1 MDNNNKITVKINNKK
16 QNKQDSKNDSRDYL
30 SDRPTWFEEAASL
43 DKEEIEEVDVFEKN
57 SHLTDDSSSEKI
69 KSKKNNN
76 SVVKAFIFT
85 ACGAI
90 GISVILGFII
100 LKMFVEIDDQDNLA
114 TNDRISSE
122 ATSTN
127 TGAETEVVDGESI
140 TLEAL
145 QAYVVQVGVFS
156 TKEKAT
162 EWQDK
167 IAASGYNAMVWN
179 EGDQLRLFVGIT
191 PTEEGAKAIASDMEA
206 KGLEAYARAWSTTER
221 NAAFNPQVIEWL
233 QTFPTLWTDTVQAVN
248 QDSDAEQV
256 EVWTNWLEAAPEG
269 LPESVT
275 AWKDS
280 IQKIATMITEGE
292 SRENKQLQLLEVW
305 QLYQNI

>member
-1 MDNNNKITVKINNKK
+1 MDENNKITVKINNKK
-16 QNKQDSKNDSRDYL
+16 QQSQDSKDHSRDSY
-30 SDRPTWFEEAASL
+30 PEKITWFEQAASV
-43 DKEEIEEVDVFEKN
+43 DKDDRIEEVDVFEKN
-57 SHLTDDSSSEKI
+57 HSTDSPLNNKK
-69 KSKKNNN
+69 KSKSNS

-100 LKMFVEIDDQDNLA
+100 LKMFVEIDDKDTLA

-122 ATSTN
+122 ATRTN
-127 TGAETEVVDGESI
+127 TDVAAETVDGESM

-145 QAYVVQVGVFS
+145 QAFVVQVGVFS

-167 IAASGYNAMVWN
+167 VVATGYNPMVWD

-191 PTEEGAKAIASDMEA
+191 STEEAAKSIASDMEA

-221 NAAFNPQVIEWL
+221 NADFNPQVIEWL
-233 QTFPTLWTDTVQAVN
+233 QTFPTLWTDTVEGVN
-248 QDSDAEQV
+248 QASDSEQL
-256 EVWTNWLEAAPEG
+256 EAWKNWLAEVPEG
-269 LPESVT
+269 LPENVT
-275 AWKDS
+275 VWKES
-280 IQKIATMITEGE
+280 IEKIVTMIAAGE
-292 SRENKQLQLLEVW
+292 SIEDKQLQLLEIW
-305 QLYQNI
+305 QLYQRI

>member
-1 MDNNNKITVKINNKK
+1 MDENKKITVKINNKK
-16 QNKQDSKNDSRDYL
+16 LQTQDSRDNGW
-30 SDRPTWFEEAASL
+30 DFPDKPTWFEQAASV
-43 DKEEIEEVDVFEKN
+43 DKEDKIVEVDVFEKN
-57 SHLTDDSSSEKI
+57 NLSDGPLHNKK
-69 KSKKNNN
+69 KSKNNS

-100 LKMFVEIDDQDNLA
+100 LKMFVEIDDKDSLA

-122 ATSTN
+122 ATTAN
-127 TGAETEVVDGESI
+127 TDVPAETVDGESM

-145 QAYVVQVGVFS
+145 QAFVVQVGVFS

-167 IAASGYNAMVWN
+167 VVATGYNAMVWD

-191 PTEEGAKAIASDMEA
+191 STEEAAKSIASDMEA

-221 NAAFNPQVIEWL
+221 NAAFNPEVIEWL
-233 QTFPTLWTDTVQAVN
+233 QTFPTLWTDTVEGVN
-248 QDSDAEQV
+248 QASDSGQLEALK
-256 EVWTNWLEAAPEG
+256 NWLAEVPAE
-269 LPESVT
+269 LPENVT
-275 AWKDS
+275 VWKES
-280 IQKIATMITEGE
+280 IEKMVTMIAAGE
-292 SRENKQLQLLEVW
+292 SIEDKQLQLLEIW
-305 QLYQNI
+305 QLYQKI